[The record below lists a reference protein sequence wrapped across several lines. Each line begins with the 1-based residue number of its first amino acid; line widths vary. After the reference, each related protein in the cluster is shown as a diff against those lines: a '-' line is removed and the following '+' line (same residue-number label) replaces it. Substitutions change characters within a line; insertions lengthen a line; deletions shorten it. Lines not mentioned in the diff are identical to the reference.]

1 MGFLYTLAVEV
12 NSSGEGKK
20 LRLLHIE
27 LFYCNLQV
35 ILYQKIID
43 LLCLGAWSQSLL
55 TQNFPCGVG
64 VDVCLS
70 KLWYFDTK

>member
-1 MGFLYTLAVEV
+1 MGFFIYARST
-12 NSSGEGKK
+12 SK
-20 LRLLHIE
+20 LVWGGTEIALLHIE
-27 LFYCNLQV
+27 LFYCNLEV

-55 TQNFPCGVG
+55 TQKFPCCVG
-64 VDVCLS
+64 VDVCFS